1 MTDRSEVSG
10 RIREIMAQVLDLS
23 PETIDTELST
33 TTSSAWTSLNHLML
47 VSQLES
53 EFGVVFSNQEIK
65 ELSSFPAIVE
75 ILGRRLDS
83 VA

>member
-1 MTDRSEVSG
+1 MTDRGEVSG
-10 RIREIMAQVLDLS
+10 RVREIMAQVLDLS
-23 PETIDTELST
+23 PDAIDTELST
-33 TTSSAWTSLNHLML
+33 AMSSTWTSLNHLML
-47 VSQLES
+47 VSQIES

-65 ELSSFPAIVE
+65 ELSSFPAILE

>member
-1 MTDRSEVSG
+1 MSDRGDVSA
-10 RIREIMAQVLDLS
+10 RVREILAQVLDLS
-23 PETIDTELST
+23 PDAIGKELST
-33 TTSSAWTSLNHLML
+33 TTSSAWSSLNHLML

-53 EFGVVFSNQEIK
+53 EFGVVFSSQEIK
-65 ELSSFPAIVE
+65 ELTSFSAIVE

>member
-1 MTDRSEVSG
+1 MTDRGEVSG
-10 RIREIMAQVLDLS
+10 RVREIMAQVLDLS

>member
-1 MTDRSEVSG
+1 MTDRGEVSG
-10 RIREIMAQVLDLS
+10 RVREIMAQVLDLA
-23 PETIDTELST
+23 PDAIDTELST

-53 EFGVVFSNQEIK
+53 EFGVVFSNEEIK
-65 ELSSFPAIVE
+65 QLSSFPAILQ

>member
-83 VA
+83 IA